1 MSKRVVITGMGVVS
15 PLGNSVEDFWSGVV
29 EGRSGIR
36 RIEQWDTTDYAAK
49 IAGQAE
55 DVEPEGLGNKEMRR
69 FSRFTIFAL
78 EASLQ
83 ALRQSGID
91 INQEDPYRCGVICGS
106 GIGGIDVIYENSVA
120 LAEKGPRRVNPLMVP
135 TGIANMG
142 AGLTAIQ
149 TGFRGPNS
157 VIVTACATGAQSIG
171 DAADKI
177 RLGRADVMLA
187 GGAEATVI
195 PFGIAGFAAMRA
207 LTTSHADAP
216 ERASRPF
223 DRDRDGFVMGE
234 GAGMLLLESEGHAKA
249 RGAEILA
256 ELASMGESC
265 DAYHMAAPREGG
277 ECIAAAMRA
286 ALDAAQLNPEDIGYF
301 NAHGTSTKLNDA
313 TETAALKLV
322 FGNGMPPVS
331 STKSQMGHLL
341 GAAGAVEGIACVQ
354 AIRKGVLPP
363 NLNYETPD
371 PECDVNIVANTAREA
386 DVAIAMSNSLGFGG
400 HNATLIF
407 RRYVG

>member
-1 MSKRVVITGMGVVS
+1 MSRRVVITGMGVVS
-15 PLGNSVEDFWSGVV
+15 PLGNSLDQFWEGVV
-29 EGRSGIR
+29 EGRSGVR
-36 RIEQWDTTDYAAK
+36 RIEHWDTADYPVK
-49 IAGQAE
+49 IAGQAA
-55 DVEPEGLGNKEMRR
+55 DVEPEGLGNKELRR
-69 FSRFTIFAL
+69 YSRYTIFAL

-83 ALRQSGID
+83 ALRQSGLD
-91 INQEDPYRCGVICGS
+91 MDKENPYRCGIVCGS
-106 GIGGIDVIYENSVA
+106 GIGGIDVIYENSVT

-171 DAADKI
+171 EAADKI

-195 PFGIAGFAAMRA
+195 PLGIAGFAAMRA
-207 LTTSHADAP
+207 LSTSHSDAP

-234 GAGMLLLESEGHAKA
+234 GAGMMVLESEEHARA

-256 ELASMGESC
+256 EVASMGESC

-277 ECIAAAMRA
+277 ECIAEAMKA
-286 ALDAAQLNPEDIGYF
+286 ALDAAQINPSEVDYF

-322 FGNGMPPVS
+322 FGENMPPVS

-341 GAAGAVEGIACVQ
+341 GAAGAVEGIACVL

-363 NLNYETPD
+363 NINYETPD
-371 PECDVNIVANTAREA
+371 PECDVNLVANASREA

-407 RRYVG
+407 RRYEG

>member
-15 PLGNSVEDFWSGVV
+15 PLGNGLDAFWQGVV
-29 EGRSGIR
+29 ESRSGITQ
-36 RIEQWDTTDYAAK
+36 ISGWDTADHATK
-49 IAGQAE
+49 IAGQAP
-55 DVEPEGLGNKEMRR
+55 DVEPEGIGGKELRR
-69 FSRFTIFAL
+69 FSRYTIFAL
-78 EASLQ
+78 EAAQQ

-91 INQEDPYRCGVICGS
+91 INQENPYRCGVLCGS
-106 GIGGIDVIYENSVA
+106 GIGGIDVIYENSVT
-120 LAEKGPRRVNPLMVP
+120 LAEKGPRRVNTLMVP

-142 AGLTAIQ
+142 AGFIAIQ

-157 VIVTACATGAQSIG
+157 SIVTACATGAQSIG

-177 RLGRADVMLA
+177 RLGKADVMLA
-187 GGAEATVI
+187 GGSEATII
-195 PFGIAGFAAMRA
+195 PLGIAGFNAMKA
-207 LTTSHADAP
+207 LSTSHADSP

-223 DRDRDGFVMGE
+223 DLDRDGFVMGE
-234 GAGMLLLESEGHAKA
+234 GAGILVLESEEHARA

-256 ELASMGESC
+256 ELAGVGESC
-265 DAYHMAAPREGG
+265 DAYHVAAPRDGG

-286 ALDAAQLNPEDIGYF
+286 ALDEAGMNPEEIHYF

-322 FGNGMPPVS
+322 FGEDMPPVS
-331 STKSQMGHLL
+331 STKSQIGHLL

-354 AIRKGVLPP
+354 AIRHGVLPP
-363 NLNYETPD
+363 NINYDTPD
-371 PECDVNIVANTAREA
+371 PECDVNIVANTARDA
-386 DVAIAMSNSLGFGG
+386 RVDAAMSNSLGFGG

-407 RRYVG
+407 RRYAG

>member
-1 MSKRVVITGMGVVS
+1 V
-15 PLGNSVEDFWSGVV
+15 
-29 EGRSGIR
+29 R
-36 RIEQWDTTDYAAK
+36 RIEHWDTADYPVK
-49 IAGQAE
+49 IAGQAA
-55 DVEPEGLGNKEMRR
+55 DVEPEGLGNKELRR
-69 FSRFTIFAL
+69 YSRYTIFAL

-83 ALRQSGID
+83 ALKQSGLD
-91 INQEDPYRCGVICGS
+91 MEKVNPYRCGILCGS
-106 GIGGIDVIYENSVA
+106 GIGGIDVIYENSVT

-171 DAADKI
+171 EAADKI

-195 PFGIAGFAAMRA
+195 PLGIAGFAAMRA
-207 LTTSHADAP
+207 LSTSHADAP

-234 GAGMLLLESEGHAKA
+234 GAGMMVLESEEHARA

-256 ELASMGESC
+256 EVASMGESC

-277 ECIAAAMRA
+277 ECIAEAMKA
-286 ALDAAQLNPEDIGYF
+286 ALDAAQINPSEVDYF

-322 FGNGMPPVS
+322 FGEGMPPVS

-341 GAAGAVEGIACVQ
+341 GAAGAVEGIACVL
-354 AIRKGVLPP
+354 AIRNGVLPP
-363 NLNYETPD
+363 NINYETPD
-371 PECDVNIVANTAREA
+371 PECDVNLVANTSREA

-407 RRYVG
+407 RCYGG

>member
-1 MSKRVVITGMGVVS
+1 MSRRVVITGMGVVS
-15 PLGNSVEDFWSGVV
+15 PLGNSLDQFWEGVV
-29 EGRSGIR
+29 EGRSGVR
-36 RIEQWDTTDYAAK
+36 RIEHWDTADYPVK
-49 IAGQAE
+49 IAGQAA
-55 DVEPEGLGNKEMRR
+55 DVEPEGLGNKELRR
-69 FSRFTIFAL
+69 YSRYTIFAL

-83 ALRQSGID
+83 ALRQSGLD
-91 INQEDPYRCGVICGS
+91 MDKENPYRCGILCGS
-106 GIGGIDVIYENSVA
+106 GIGGIDVIYENSVT

-171 DAADKI
+171 EAADKI

-195 PFGIAGFAAMRA
+195 PLGIAGFAAMRA
-207 LTTSHADAP
+207 LSTSHADAP

-234 GAGMLLLESEGHAKA
+234 GAGMMVLESEEHARA

-256 ELASMGESC
+256 EVASMGESC

-277 ECIAAAMRA
+277 ECIAEAMKA
-286 ALDAAQLNPEDIGYF
+286 ALDAAQINPSEVDYF

-322 FGNGMPPVS
+322 FGENMPPVS

-341 GAAGAVEGIACVQ
+341 GAAGAVEGIACVL

-363 NLNYETPD
+363 NINYETPD
-371 PECDVNIVANTAREA
+371 PECDVNLVANASREA

-407 RRYVG
+407 RRYGG